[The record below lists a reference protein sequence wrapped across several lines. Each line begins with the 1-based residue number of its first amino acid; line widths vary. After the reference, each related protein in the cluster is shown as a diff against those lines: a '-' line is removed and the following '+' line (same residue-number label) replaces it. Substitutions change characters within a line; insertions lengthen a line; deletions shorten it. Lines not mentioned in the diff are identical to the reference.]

1 MSIEPVESVDFE
13 RAREE
18 TLKYHKAYYSRFKL
32 FEDGSWLA
40 HPDEPLMQL
49 LNYLEG
55 NIKILDL
62 GCGVGR
68 NAIPMAQALQKQNKQ
83 ATITCVDVLA
93 ESIDLLREYAV
104 TYKVQDIIEPVL
116 ADNDDFAMAQLHY
129 DLIAA
134 ISTLEHCQG
143 KDRVLALMKEIAE
156 SSKNGGFVRIEM
168 TTNRNVVD
176 VVSGEAIATFVE
188 TPLLL
193 EEVEEMLAQAFAGWN
208 VIAKTIDPYEET
220 LEKEGRSVHWCST
233 QINFTAQKP

>member
-1 MSIEPVESVDFE
+1 MTVDFE

-40 HPDEPLMQL
+40 HPDAPLMQL

-68 NAIPMAQALQKQNKQ
+68 NAIPMAQALQKLGKE

-93 ESIDLLREYAV
+93 ESIDLLSEYAV
-104 TYKVQDIIEPVL
+104 TYKVEDIIDPVL
-116 ADNDDFAMAQLHY
+116 TDNDNFVMAKSHY

-143 KDRVLALMKEIAE
+143 KDRVVAVMREIAG
-156 SSKNGGFVRIEM
+156 STKSAGFVRIEM
-168 TTNRNVVD
+168 TTDRNVID
-176 VVSGEAIATFVE
+176 AASGEAIATFVE
-188 TPLLL
+188 TPLLG
-193 EEVEEMLAQAFAGWN
+193 EEVEEMLSLAFAGWN
-208 VIAKTIDPYEET
+208 VIGKTIDPYEET
-220 LEKEGRSVHWCST
+220 IEKEGRSVHWCST